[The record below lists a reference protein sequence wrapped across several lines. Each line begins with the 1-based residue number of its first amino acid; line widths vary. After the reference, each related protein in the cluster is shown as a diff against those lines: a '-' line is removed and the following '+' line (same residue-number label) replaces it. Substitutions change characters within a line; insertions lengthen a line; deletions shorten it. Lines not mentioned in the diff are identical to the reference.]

1 MIHRGAF
8 FNSEYAAAMQD
19 YLNGH
24 GEDALR
30 RAYEAGRRALAEGL
44 GILEM
49 ASAHQESVM
58 RALRFEQDECARD
71 RIRDRALAC
80 FAESLSPFEMVLRGV
95 REANVRLEQSITS
108 LQGVEE
114 QLRQQNERL
123 IAAHHAVEKERSRYQ
138 ALFDF
143 APDGYLVT
151 GLEGA
156 IREANTAAAA
166 ILNTPKT
173 LLPGQS
179 LSEFVA
185 RADRELFRERLHQLH
200 LGSLERVEDWEV
212 SLEPR
217 NRPPL
222 PAALTV
228 VSERTA
234 PAVASLRWLIRD
246 VTERKRLEKERAR
259 WLVGRARAQAA
270 RRFEFLAQ
278 ASSLL
283 VESLDVESSLTRL
296 AHLAASFL
304 PGWCFINVAEQDGAL
319 RQLEVAQADPSAADL
334 AKELRRHCLFGA
346 NATAEQR
353 GFADQLEI
361 VEPLTAEWY
370 ERVSSGTEHAELLRR
385 MNGGGAMILPLR
397 FRHRLMGVL
406 TLISPHGRR
415 RFRPADRVM
424 GDDLARRCALAL
436 ENARLYREMAAERD
450 KAERANRAKDEFVAI
465 LGHELKNPL
474 TPVIGWTQVFKN
486 HALISK
492 DPVLAEG
499 IKALEKNA
507 RTLTRLVGDCVDLT
521 KISEGMIQIDRTPL
535 NLNSVVAASVEL
547 VRAMAA
553 DRQLELHLDLPA
565 QPSLALGDAMRLEQV
580 LLNLLINAVK
590 YTEPGGCIWVRTVC
604 MGGEIEVQVQDTGIG
619 IDPAFLAQ
627 IFEPFR
633 HGSRSWLT
641 SKSGLGLGLAIA
653 RRIVEMH
660 GGRIWGESSGLGAGS
675 TFRIRIPRA
684 AAGTDVPSD
693 LKAPAPGAARAQMG
707 IRILLVEDSEDI
719 LFLMKTQLESIGH
732 QVITASNGKRG
743 IEVAKNHALDL
754 IISDVKMPSV
764 DGYELIR
771 TLRKFPEFSATP
783 AIALTGFGSKEDI
796 ERALAAGFNTCI
808 RKPAEVDEISS
819 VIRQLTEG
827 RQAVRAGSPPG

>member
-1 MIHRGAF
+1 MTNLGSFLTR
-8 FNSEYAAAMQD
+8 EYTAAMQD
-19 YLNGH
+19 YVKGH
-24 GEDALR
+24 GEEALR

-49 ASAHQESVM
+49 AAAHQQSILHVLRCEPDA
-58 RALRFEQDECARD
+58 RAHD
-71 RIRDRALAC
+71 RIRNKALDC

-95 REANVRLEQSITS
+95 REANARLEQSITS
-108 LQGVEE
+108 LQRVEE

-123 IAAHHAVEKERSRYQ
+123 TAAHRAVEKERSRYQ

-179 LSEFVA
+179 LSEFVV

-200 LGSLERVEDWEV
+200 LGSLERLEDWEV
-212 SLEPR
+212 SLQPR
-217 NRPPL
+217 NRSPI

-228 VSERTA
+228 VSERTV

-304 PGWCFINVAEQDGAL
+304 SGWCFISVVEPDGSL
-319 RQLEVAQADPSAADL
+319 RQLEVAHADPSAAGL
-334 AKELRRHCLFGA
+334 AEELRRHCLFSGL
-346 NATAEQR
+346 TAGES
-353 GFADQLEI
+353 GNLPEGLEI

-370 ERVSSGTEHAELLRR
+370 QHVADGNGHAELLRR
-385 MNGGGAMILPLR
+385 MNGGGAMLLPLR
-397 FRHRLMGVL
+397 FHHRLMGVL
-406 TLISPHGRR
+406 VLISPGGRR
-415 RFRPADRVM
+415 RFRPSDRVM

-474 TPVIGWTQVFKN
+474 TPVVGWTQVFKN

-507 RTLTRLVGDCVDLT
+507 KTLTRLVGDCVDLT
-521 KISEGMIQIDRTPL
+521 KISEGMIQIDRAPL

-547 VRAMAA
+547 VRGMAA
-553 DRQLELHLDLPA
+553 ERQIEVNIDLAADTHLV
-565 QPSLALGDAMRLEQV
+565 LGDAMRLEQV
-580 LLNLLINAVK
+580 VLNLLINAIK
-590 YTEPGGCIWVRTVC
+590 YTDPGGCISVRTVWA
-604 MGGEIEVQVQDTGIG
+604 GDEVELQVQDTGIG

-660 GGRIWGESSGLGAGS
+660 GGRIWGESRGLGTGS
-675 TFRIRIPRA
+675 TFRIRLP
-684 AAGTDVPSD
+684 
-693 LKAPAPGAARAQMG
+693 KAAPGAALPLSNTSSAREEKPHVG

-719 LFLMKTQLESIGH
+719 LFLMKTQLESMGH
-732 QVITASNGKRG
+732 KVITANNGKLG
-743 IEVAKNHALDL
+743 IDAARKHELDL

-764 DGYELIR
+764 DGYELMR
-771 TLRKFPEFSATP
+771 TVRKFPQLKETP

-796 ERALAAGFNTCI
+796 DRAIGAGFNACI
-808 RKPAEVDEISS
+808 NKPAEVEEISA
-819 VIRQLTEG
+819 VIRQLTED
-827 RQAVRAGSPPG
+827 REAVHTGSRPG